1 MTNGNKGVL
10 SGKRALIIGIANEH
24 SIAWGCARALH
35 AAGAELAIT
44 YLNDKARPFVEPL
57 ARELGAELLL
67 PLDVSVAGQ
76 MEDVFAAI
84 HSTWHRL
91 DIALHSIAFAPREAL
106 AGGLLDCPA
115 DGFAKAMDVSCH
127 SFIRM
132 ARMAV
137 PLMTERR
144 IAVRD
149 ELHGCRQ
156 GGAQLQRDG
165 ALQGGARGG
174 CALPGF
180 RARAE
185 GIRVHAISPGPLRT
199 RAASGLKEFDELLYE
214 AVQKSPIGELVDID
228 DVGVATDLSGHRLRP
243 PPDRLDLLRR
253 RRPQHHGV
261 TRCSPR
267 GALMRPRRFQHSA
280 G

>member
-1 MTNGNKGVL
+1 MANGNKGVL

-57 ARELGAELLL
+57 AHELGAELLL

-76 MEDVFAAI
+76 MEDVFAAV
-84 HSTWHRL
+84 HSKWHRL

-144 IAVRD
+144 LAVRD

-165 ALQGGARGG
+165 PCKAALEAAVRYLAFELG
-174 CALPGF
+174 PK
-180 RARAE
+180 

-199 RAASGLKEFDELLYE
+199 RAASGLKEFDELMYE
-214 AVQKSPIGELVDID
+214 ACRSRRSASWSTSMMWASP
-228 DVGVATDLSGHRLRP
+228 
-243 PPDRLDLLRR
+243 
-253 RRPQHHGV
+253 
-261 TRCSPR
+261 
-267 GALMRPRRFQHSA
+267 
-280 G
+280 

>member
-1 MTNGNKGVL
+1 MANGNKGVL
-10 SGKRALIIGIANEH
+10 SGKRALIIGIANEN

-57 ARELGAELLL
+57 AQELGAELLL

-84 HSTWHRL
+84 HSKWNRL
-91 DIALHSIAFAPREAL
+91 DIALHTIALAPREAL

-137 PLMTERR
+137 PLMTDGGSLFAMSYMGAGKVVPNYNVMGPCKAALEA
-144 IAVRD
+144 AVRYLAF
-149 ELHGCRQ
+149 ELG
-156 GGAQLQRDG
+156 
-165 ALQGGARGG
+165 
-174 CALPGF
+174 PK
-180 RARAE
+180 

-199 RAASGLKEFDELLYE
+199 RAASGIREFDELLYE

-228 DVGVATDLSGHRLRP
+228 DVGVALTYLATDYARRLTGSTFFVDSGHNIM
-243 PPDRLDLLRR
+243 
-253 RRPQHHGV
+253 
-261 TRCSPR
+261 
-267 GALMRPRRFQHSA
+267 A
-280 G
+280 